1 MGPGL
6 PRVWPYR
13 LTPDLSGTPKL
24 GQVRRLF
31 QCAFSIA
38 RAASIATENLT
49 RPPSGATRHFPDS
62 RHPPPTPSD
71 KRRPGIQR
79 EARAIH
85 FEATG
90 ALSAGSRHGPADG
103 AYGTRPWLS
112 PKLNGSYNLDGIR
125 KAEIILDL
133 ALKGFL
139 ESARSRTC
147 RPDRPEPAA
156 EPGESDVT
164 GRSSQ
169 ASDRQRTNPNEE
181 PTDLSPCATPARSPA

>member
-13 LTPDLSGTPKL
+13 LTPDLSGTTKL
-24 GQVRRLF
+24 GQVRCLF
-31 QCAFSIA
+31 QCAFSIV
-38 RAASIATENLT
+38 RAAPIATGNLT
-49 RPPSGATRHFPDS
+49 PASLAAMPQFPDS
-62 RHPPPTPSD
+62 RHPAAHPSD
-71 KRRPGIQR
+71 KRRPGIHC
-79 EARAIH
+79 ASRAIH
-85 FEATG
+85 FAATG

-125 KAEIILDL
+125 QAEIILDL